1 MKYKEELNW
10 YLERKGTMFEKNVCK
25 GCGKS
30 GYFLKLNKD
39 LLCEECLDLQR
50 KQMTSSEF
58 DEELIKWY
66 KGEGSLKKVNSYMKA
81 QDAKSQRE
89 EKNFNKVFHKYQKAR
104 ELEKSG
110 KVDNALEIYIK
121 ILENCPPG
129 TDYYIRPCIILEKK
143 HLYAQAIQICDLAI
157 KNIRIGRF
165 NADENEFLHR
175 KDRLL
180 KKIEKAKK

>member
-1 MKYKEELNW
+1 
-10 YLERKGTMFEKNVCK
+10 MFEKNVCK

-39 LLCEECLDLQR
+39 LLCEECVDLQN
-50 KQMTSSEF
+50 KEMTLIEF
-58 DEELIKWY
+58 AEELVKWHEGKGSIKRV
-66 KGEGSLKKVNSYMKA
+66 SSYMKA

-89 EKNFNKVFHKYQKAR
+89 EKSFSKVFNKYQKAR

-110 KVDNALEIYIK
+110 KEDNALEIYLK

-129 TDYYIRPCIILEKK
+129 TDYYIRPCIILEKR
-143 HLYAQAIQICDLAI
+143 HQYSQAVEICDLAI

-165 NADENEFLHR
+165 NADENEFLYR
-175 KDRLL
+175 KNRLL
-180 KKIEKAKK
+180 KKLEKSRY

>member
-50 KQMTSSEF
+50 KQMTSSKF

>member
-1 MKYKEELNW
+1 
-10 YLERKGTMFEKNVCK
+10 MFEKNVCM

-30 GYFLKLNKD
+30 GYFLKLNKE
-39 LLCEECLDLQR
+39 LLCEECVDL
-50 KQMTSSEF
+50 KNKKMTNSEVT
-58 DEELIKWY
+58 EELVNWFNG
-66 KGEGSLKKVNSYMKA
+66 KGTLKKVNSYMKA

-89 EKNFNKVFHKYQKAR
+89 KKNFDKVFNSYQKAR

-110 KVDNALEIYIK
+110 KTDDALEIYLK
-121 ILENCPPG
+121 ILENCPSG

-143 HLYAQAIQICDLAI
+143 QQYAQAVELCDLAI

-175 KDRLL
+175 KNRLL
-180 KKIEKAKK
+180 KKMQKERK

>member
-1 MKYKEELNW
+1 
-10 YLERKGTMFEKNVCK
+10 MFEKNVCK

-39 LLCEECLDLQR
+39 LLCEKCVDLQN
-50 KQMTSSEF
+50 KEMTLAEL
-58 DEELIKWY
+58 DEELVKWY
-66 KGEGSLKKVNSYMKA
+66 KGKGTLKRVNSYMKA

-89 EKNFNKVFHKYQKAR
+89 EKSFNKVFNKYQKAR

-110 KVDNALEIYIK
+110 KLDNALEIYLK

-129 TDYYIRPCIILEKK
+129 TDYYIRPCIILERK
-143 HLYAQAIQICDLAI
+143 HQYTQAIEICDLAI

-175 KDRLL
+175 KNRLL
-180 KKIEKAKK
+180 KKIEKNRQ

>member
-1 MKYKEELNW
+1 MQYRKELKW

-39 LLCEECLDLQR
+39 LLCEECVDLQN
-50 KQMTSSEF
+50 KEMTLAEF
-58 DEELIKWY
+58 DEELVKWC
-66 KGEGSLKKVNSYMKA
+66 KGKGTLKRVNSYLKA

-89 EKNFNKVFHKYQKAR
+89 EKSFNKVFNKYQKAR
-104 ELEKSG
+104 ELEKLG
-110 KVDNALEIYIK
+110 KVDNALEIYLK

-129 TDYYIRPCIILEKK
+129 TDYYIRPCIILEKR
-143 HLYAQAIQICDLAI
+143 HQYTQAVEICDLAI

-175 KDRLL
+175 KSRLL
-180 KKIEKAKK
+180 KKIEKNK